1 MEEKPVERRK
11 RLKVWISDEERAI
24 FESKAAYYGYN
35 NLSAYIRDACIYEK
49 VTYVDL
55 KNRQVIY
62 KAYSE
67 NTKELKEIC
76 KNIRHICTFATQLP
90 AEETKCIFKICS
102 EIYRRQ
108 QDMINLIG
116 QKLDLEVWQKRNHTK
131 LYM

>member
-1 MEEKPVERRK
+1 MCALRAKRERN
-11 RLKVWISDEERAI
+11 E
-24 FESKAAYYGYN
+24 FYYGYN
-35 NLSAYIRDACIYEK
+35 NLSAYIRDACIHEK

-55 KNRQVIY
+55 KNRNIIY
-62 KAYSE
+62 KAYSD

-90 AEETKCIFKICS
+90 AEETKGIVKICS